1 MGKRKND
8 EKEKRSYEIQVKKI
22 EEKKIKRGGKM
33 KNRCTNKNEKEYGMH
48 SDFKKRQET
57 GKRK

>member
-1 MGKRKND
+1 MKK
-8 EKEKRSYEIQVKKI
+8 QVY
-22 EEKKIKRGGKM
+22 
-33 KNRCTNKNEKEYGMH
+33 NKNEKEYGMH

>member
-1 MGKRKND
+1 
-8 EKEKRSYEIQVKKI
+8 
-22 EEKKIKRGGKM
+22 M

-57 GKRK
+57 GKRRESRDKLQKREKMKEKMR